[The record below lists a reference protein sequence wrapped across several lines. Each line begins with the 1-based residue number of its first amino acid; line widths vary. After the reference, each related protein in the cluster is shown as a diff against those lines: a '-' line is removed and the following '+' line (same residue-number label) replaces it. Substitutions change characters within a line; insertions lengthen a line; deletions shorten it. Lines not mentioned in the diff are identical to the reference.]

1 MSPDESN
8 FEDPFAEGD
17 AARERARRRAERE
30 AKRKQ
35 RDNRA
40 SLAER
45 VSGAID
51 DATSRG
57 REKIEQTRE
66 RARSPEPPSD
76 GVEPPSFRRAPAAPA
91 RARPRTA

>member
-45 VSGAID
+45 SG
-51 DATSRG
+51 RG
-57 REKIEQTRE
+57 E
-66 RARSPEPPSD
+66 RLGAR
-76 GVEPPSFRRAPAAPA
+76 
-91 RARPRTA
+91 

>member
-1 MSPDESN
+1 MSPDDRG

-30 AKRKQ
+30 AKRKH

-45 VSGAID
+45 VSGVID

-66 RARSPEPPSD
+66 RARSPEPPAE
-76 GVEPPSFRRAPAAPA
+76 GAEPPSFRRTPAAPSA
-91 RARPRTA
+91 G